1 MQSDVFLPRP
11 QTINKVGLSA
21 SQIDRLEKV
30 GKFPRRIQISERR
43 VVWSE
48 VELDEWMDA
57 RKAKRNEILVQD
69 SELDPSHQATLS
81 RQVL

>member
-1 MQSDVFLPRP
+1 MRSDTFLPRP
-11 QTINKVGLSA
+11 QTTAKVGLSS

-48 VELDEWMDA
+48 AELDDWMKS
-57 RKAKRNEILVQD
+57 RKEKRDEILV
-69 SELDPSHQATLS
+69 H
-81 RQVL
+81 VF